1 MRFLRPVAY
10 AALGALA
17 LFPIALVGLVHAL
30 TAPAPATV
38 KAPEDLPVTRFT
50 LTPSGGVNVQGWF
63 VAGAPERG
71 GVLLL
76 HGVRANRLAMIAR
89 MRFLNAAGYS
99 VAAIDFRAHGESTGD
114 KITFGRDESADAA
127 AALSYMREKLPGRKI
142 AVIGQSLGGAAA
154 LLGQGPITADAFV
167 LESVYPD
174 IDRAIDDRLTAP
186 LGPLGHLV
194 TPALLVVGRTMT
206 GLDPEF
212 LRPIDRIEKI
222 RAPVFVISGVRDPN
236 THIDEARELFA
247 RAPKPKA
254 FWAVEGVGHEDIYFR
269 TNAEYRER
277 ILSFFGEHL

>member
-1 MRFLRPVAY
+1 MRFLRPLLY
-10 AALGALA
+10 AVLGALG

-30 TAPAPATV
+30 TAPAPAIV
-38 KAPEDLPVTRFT
+38 MPPDDLPLTCFT
-50 LTPSGGVNVQGWF
+50 LTPSGGVHVQGWF
-63 VAGAPERG
+63 MPGAPERG

-89 MRFLNAAGYS
+89 MRFLNEAGYS

-114 KITFGRDESADAA
+114 NITFGQKESADAA

-154 LLGQGPITADAFV
+154 LLGEGPIAADAFV

-174 IDRAIDDRLTAP
+174 IDRAIDDRMTTP
-186 LGPLGHLV
+186 FGPLGHLV
-194 TPALLVVGRTMT
+194 TPALLLVGRTMT
-206 GLDPEF
+206 GLDPAL
-212 LRPIDRIEKI
+212 LRPIDRIEKL

-247 RAPKPKA
+247 RAQEPKA

-269 TNAEYRER
+269 TNAEYREK
-277 ILSFFGEHL
+277 ILAFFGEHL

>member
-1 MRFLRPVAY
+1 MRFMRPLLY

-17 LFPIALVGLVHAL
+17 FFPIALVGLVHAL

-63 VAGAPERG
+63 IPGAPECG

-89 MRFLNAAGYS
+89 MRFLNEAGYS
-99 VAAIDFRAHGESTGD
+99 VAAIDFRAHDESTGD
-114 KITFGRDESADAA
+114 KITFGQEESADAA
-127 AALSYMREKLPGRKI
+127 AALSFMREKLPGRKI

-154 LLGQGPITADAFV
+154 LLGHGPITVDAFV

-186 LGPLGHLV
+186 FGPLGHLV
-194 TPALLVVGRTMT
+194 TPALLVVGRTT
-206 GLDPEF
+206 GLDPAL
-212 LRPIDRIEKI
+212 LRPIDRIEKL
-222 RAPVFVISGVRDPN
+222 RAPVFVISGVCDPN

-247 RAPKPKA
+247 RAPEPRA

-269 TNAEYRER
+269 TNAEYRKR
-277 ILSFFGEHL
+277 ILGFLGEHL